1 MATTHLL
8 NYQLRPGLAD
18 RLAIGLLA
26 LSTVATV
33 EAEWRNLLALDGVEF
48 YVGCVPCDPKINPA
62 TLMATEYRLSEAA
75 RALIPGCTLDVLAY
89 GCTAASLLIGE
100 SRVVETLHAARA
112 GKPVSPPLT
121 AAKAALETLA
131 THRIALLTPYIFYA
145 APDPLPALAATLEP
159 VDHCC
164 LSTPSNRENRA

>member
-8 NYQLRPGLAD
+8 NYQLRPGLVD

-26 LSTVATV
+26 LSTDATV

-48 YVGCVPCDPKINPA
+48 YVGRVPCDPKINPA
-62 TLMATEYRLSEAA
+62 TLMTTEYRLSEAA
-75 RALIPGCTLDVLAY
+75 RALLPGCTLDVLAY
-89 GCTAASLLIGE
+89 GCTSASLLIGE
-100 SRVVETLHAARA
+100 SRVVETLHAARP
-112 GKPVSPPLT
+112 GIPVPPLT

-131 THRIALLTPYIFYA
+131 AHRIALLTPYIFYA
-145 APDPLPALAATLEP
+145 APGPLPALAATLEP
-159 VDHCC
+159 ADDCC